1 MKTARTALF
10 LGVLVSTLV
19 LGRVSLHAQPASA
32 QVSVDGNDKPWNRDV
47 PPATREAAKDLFLE
61 GNRLFNIPVYTR
73 AAEKYIAA
81 LAMWKH
87 PAFYFNLAITQ
98 LNLGQ
103 VLEAHG
109 SLESAL
115 RYGKEVLE
123 ADRYQEAQKQLKE
136 VEGLL
141 GRIRITCPTEG
152 AEVTLDGTTLFTG
165 PGTRE
170 EWVKA
175 TAHQITARRAQYVTQ
190 TKQITVDAGKLETVN
205 LLLTKLIEDR
215 PWTVWKPWAVV
226 GTGVAFAAA
235 GGAFHAL
242 SSRKF
247 AQYDDNFLKLPC
259 ASMGCKGDEIRPE
272 MKAQLSRAQL
282 ERKLAFGGY
291 IAGGS
296 VIALG
301 AVLVYLNRPHLLEQG
316 TPDTRNT
323 VAVVP
328 AFSADTVSVLV
339 TVSR

>member
-10 LGVLVSTLV
+10 LGVLVSNLV
-19 LGRVSLHAQPASA
+19 LDRASLHAQPATA
-32 QVSVDGNDKPWNRDV
+32 QVAVEDNDNPWNRDV
-47 PPATREAAKDLFLE
+47 PLATREAAKDLFLE

-73 AAEKYIAA
+73 AAEKYLAA

-103 VLEAHG
+103 VLEAHD
-109 SLESAL
+109 SLESTL
-115 RYGKEVLE
+115 KYGMQVLE
-123 ADRYQEAQKQLKE
+123 TDRYQEAQKQLRE
-136 VEGLL
+136 VESLL
-141 GRIRITCPTEG
+141 GRIHITCPTEG

-175 TAHQITARRAQYVTQ
+175 TAHQITARRAAYVTQ
-190 TKQITVDAGKLETVN
+190 ARQITIAAGKLETVN
-205 LLLTKLIEDR
+205 LTLTKLVEDR
-215 PWTVWKPWAVV
+215 PWMVWKPWAVV
-226 GTGVAFAAA
+226 ATGVAFAAA

-247 AQYDDNFLKLPC
+247 AQYDDNFLTLPC
-259 ASMGCKGDEIRPE
+259 ASMGCKDDEIRPE

-282 ERKLAFGGY
+282 ERRLAYGGY

-301 AVLVYLNRPHLLEQG
+301 AVLVYLNRPHVVEQG
-316 TPDTRNT
+316 SPDTHST

-328 AFSADTVSVLV
+328 AFSTDTVGVLV

>member
-1 MKTARTALF
+1 MKAARTALF
-10 LGVLVSTLV
+10 LGVLVSSLV
-19 LGRVSLHAQPASA
+19 LGRAPLHAQPASE
-32 QVSVDGNDKPWNRDV
+32 QVSVDDNDKPWNQGV
-47 PPATREAAKDLFLE
+47 PLATREAAKDLFLE
-61 GNRLFNIPVYTR
+61 GNRLFDIPVYTR

-81 LAMWKH
+81 LAIWKH

-109 SLESAL
+109 NLESAV
-115 RYGKEVLE
+115 RYGKQVLE
-123 ADRYQEAQKQLKE
+123 VDRYQEAQKQLTD

-152 AEVTLDGTTLFTG
+152 AEVTLDGATLFTG

-175 TAHQITARRAQYVTQ
+175 TAHQITARRAEYVTQ
-190 TKQITVDAGKLETVN
+190 AKQITVTAGKLETVN
-205 LLLTKLIEDR
+205 LPLTKLIEDR

-226 GTGVAFAAA
+226 GTGVAFGAA

-242 SSRKF
+242 SLRKF

-259 ASMGCKGDEIRPE
+259 ANMGCKDDEIRQG

-282 ERKLAFGGY
+282 ERKLAIGGY

-296 VIALG
+296 LIALG
-301 AVLVYLNRPHLLEQG
+301 AVLVYLNRPHLVEQG
-316 TPDTRNT
+316 SPDVHNT

-328 AFSADTVSVLV
+328 MFSADTVSVLV